1 MYFLQNRIH
10 TFGIVSYRS
19 QHNLDSEEEGYY
31 KGMTVEGNN
40 EVLVAAN
47 FRVHTFLAF
56 THFRHHS
63 RTSTDLSMQE
73 KL

>member
-1 MYFLQNRIH
+1 MYFLQTRIH
-10 TFGIVSYRS
+10 TFEIVPYRS
-19 QHNLDSEEEGYY
+19 QQNLDSEEEGHY

-40 EVLVAAN
+40 EVLAAN